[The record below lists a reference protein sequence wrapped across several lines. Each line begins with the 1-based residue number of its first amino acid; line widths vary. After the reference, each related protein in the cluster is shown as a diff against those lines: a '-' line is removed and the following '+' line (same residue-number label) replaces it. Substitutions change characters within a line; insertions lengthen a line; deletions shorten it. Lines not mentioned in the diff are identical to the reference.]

1 MLLSIQC
8 PCRKPYRH
16 MPRMRAPIST
26 LGPCHDIGQQRRCVG
41 REGCDDFQSLDDTD
55 VGFVYENWR
64 SRAGMD
70 AQMRAPHLQAFL
82 NAERDL
88 LAGDTDLR
96 QFSMVLAS
104 AARRA

>member
-1 MLLSIQC
+1 
-8 PCRKPYRH
+8 
-16 MPRMRAPIST
+16 
-26 LGPCHDIGQQRRCVG
+26 
-41 REGCDDFQSLDDTD
+41 
-55 VGFVYENWR
+55 
-64 SRAGMD
+64 MD